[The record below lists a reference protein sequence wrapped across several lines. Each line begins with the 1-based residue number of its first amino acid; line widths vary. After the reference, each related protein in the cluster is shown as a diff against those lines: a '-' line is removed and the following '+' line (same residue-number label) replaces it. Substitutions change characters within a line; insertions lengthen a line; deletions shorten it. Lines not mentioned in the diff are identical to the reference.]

1 MIKLRKIY
9 KVTELAG
16 AEKTE
21 YKTINLWQ
29 YIHIFNSNKVTTMR
43 KKTPKIII
51 YYTHYFTFSY
61 MEYRQPQAVV
71 SYYNQTLIH

>member
-1 MIKLRKIY
+1 M
-9 KVTELAG
+9 
-16 AEKTE
+16 
-21 YKTINLWQ
+21 TIHTN
-29 YIHIFNSNKVTTMR
+29 FNSNKIITMGG
-43 KKTPKIII
+43 KTPKIII